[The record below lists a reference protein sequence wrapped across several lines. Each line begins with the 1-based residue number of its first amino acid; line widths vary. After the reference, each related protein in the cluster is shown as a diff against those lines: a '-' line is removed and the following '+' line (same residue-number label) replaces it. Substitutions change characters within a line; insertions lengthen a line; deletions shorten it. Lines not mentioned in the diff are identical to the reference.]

1 MESIPA
7 GGLVVN
13 QGDASLHVTVQ
24 HTEMGRYA
32 LITTS
37 RQHGLHQHG
46 LHQHNIIELLLD
58 DTLPTSQNL
67 RRHAEALR
75 RDATAPGHFLAALI
89 DEAADCYERGTE

>member
-1 MESIPA
+1 M
-7 GGLVVN
+7 N

-58 DTLPTSQNL
+58 DALPTSQNL

>member
-13 QGDASLHVTVQ
+13 QGDTSLHVTVQ

-58 DTLPTSQNL
+58 DALPTSQNL

-75 RDATAPGHFLAALI
+75 RDSTAPGHFLAALI
-89 DEAADCYERGTE
+89 DEAADCYERGTA